1 MTRATRKPQDAV
13 VQLREELRAERDNVD
28 MLRESVAALEL
39 QLHDPGW
46 QRLAAVAN
54 QEFTAEGLVR
64 LREICRLY
72 AIKNPLIKR
81 AVNLRSAY
89 VWGGGVQVAARA
101 TGKAADAGEQD
112 VNGLIQKFLGARG
125 NVRSFTGQQAR
136 ERLERQL
143 ATDGEIPIILFTR
156 PVTGTVQVRTFSAD
170 EIVDIRTNP
179 EDSSEPWFYLRRWA
193 STSWDAAGTP
203 VTATVERWYPHL
215 DYRPL
220 VRPAAFG
227 GVMVA
232 WDSPMLHVT
241 VNGLPGWH
249 RGLPDVYA
257 AIDWAKAY
265 KEFLEQWAL
274 LMKSLSRYAWRA
286 KTPTAAR
293 AATRAA
299 LAAAPGTER
308 YDPTR
313 PLNTGATVNLSPDAE
328 LEAISKSGAT
338 IDADSGRPLA
348 TMVASAVDLPVTML
362 LADPGQTGARATA
375 ETLDRPT
382 ELGMDLR
389 RGLHTSVLQRICEH
403 VIASSVLAPRGA
415 LKGTITVEDGE
426 ETVTLAGDTDQTID
440 ITWPDLDEVDPA
452 TTIKGIVEASSTGT
466 MPPEI
471 VLRLLLTALGVTD
484 PDSIIEE
491 LIDENGEFQWP
502 STPGGNSPGI
512 AALAALAQ
520 GQDPAAVGTGP
531 MGEPVSPEPPV
542 DPAAPVVEEP
552 TP

>member
-1 MTRATRKPQDAV
+1 MTRATRKPSPDAV
-13 VQLREELRAERDNVD
+13 VQLREELQAERDNVEL
-28 MLRESVAALEL
+28 LRESVIALEQ

-46 QRLAAVAN
+46 QRLIALAN
-54 QEFTAEGLVR
+54 QEFTAEGLTR
-64 LREICRLY
+64 MREVCRLY

-81 AVNLRSAY
+81 AVNLRAAY
-89 VWGGGVQVAARA
+89 VWGSGVQVSARA
-101 TGKAADAGEQD
+101 TGQAADTGEQD
-112 VNGLIQKFLGARG
+112 VNRVIQGFLDARG
-125 NVRSFTGQQAR
+125 NLRAFTGHQAR
-136 ERLERQL
+136 ERMERQL
-143 ATDGEIPIILFTR
+143 ATDGEIPIVLFTR
-156 PVTGTVQVRTFSAD
+156 PTTGRVQVRTFSAD

-179 EDSSEPWFYLRRWA
+179 DDASEPWFYLRRWA
-193 STSWDAAGTP
+193 STSWGPAGTP
-203 VTATVERWYPHL
+203 VTATAERWYPHL

-220 VRPAAFG
+220 LRPPAFG

-232 WDSPMLHVT
+232 WDSPLLHVT
-241 VNGLPGWH
+241 VNSLPGWH

-257 AIDWAKAY
+257 AVDWAKAY

-299 LAAAPGTER
+299 MAAAPATDRFSGQ
-308 YDPTR
+308 
-313 PLNTGATVNLSPDAE
+313 PLTTGATVNLSPDAE

-389 RGLHTSVLQRICEH
+389 RGLHTAVLRRICEH
-403 VIASSVLAPRGA
+403 VIAESVRAPGGMLR
-415 LKGTITVEDGE
+415 GTITMDDGE
-426 ETVTLAGDTDQTID
+426 ETVTLDGDTDQTID
-440 ITWPDLDEVDPA
+440 IVWPDLDEVDPA
-452 TTIKGIVEASSTGT
+452 TTIKGIVDASSTGT

-471 VLRLLLTALGVTD
+471 VLRLILSALGVAD
-484 PDSIIEE
+484 VDSIVGE
-491 LIDENGEFQWP
+491 LLDEDGVFQWP
-502 STPGGNSPGI
+502 STPGGGGAGM
-512 AALAALAQ
+512 AALAAFAQ
-520 GQDPAAVGTGP
+520 GQDPAAVTPGP
-531 MGEPVSPEPPV
+531 MGPAPGAPPEPT
-542 DPAAPVVEEP
+542 DPPVEEP
-552 TP
+552 AP